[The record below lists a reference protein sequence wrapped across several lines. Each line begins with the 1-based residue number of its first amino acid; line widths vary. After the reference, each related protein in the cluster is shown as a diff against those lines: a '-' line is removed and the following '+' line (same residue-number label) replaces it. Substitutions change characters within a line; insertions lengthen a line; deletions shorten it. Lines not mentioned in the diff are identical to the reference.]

1 MRRQD
6 AGSTRPRPQTVAD
19 ARARDKARQRQ
30 AELDR
35 QAAEHSDKKRKTR
48 RRLIGAGAVVGVVG
62 AVALG
67 YYALRSD
74 DVRADCVAI
83 EDGQEIIVDDQFCDG
98 TPNSSG
104 VFIYAGSGKQY
115 RYYYG
120 GSGSKGDRISGG
132 TTVKPKGA
140 NITTSSGKTVQRG
153 GLGSKFSSSSG
164 S

>member
-1 MRRQD
+1 M
-6 AGSTRPRPQTVAD
+6 
-19 ARARDKARQRQ
+19 
-30 AELDR
+30 
-35 QAAEHSDKKRKTR
+35 
-48 RRLIGAGAVVGVVG
+48 VG

-153 GLGSKFSSSSG
+153 GLGSKFSSSSSG